1 MLTMKYFCSSVTLIA
16 GSVISTAA
24 YAADMEHGKMLY
36 ENHCVSCHSSA
47 VFTREKRMV
56 NNFTELRERIRQ
68 CELSNDL
75 TWFDEDI
82 DAVVNYLNT
91 NFYKFET
98 E

>member
-1 MLTMKYFCSSVTLIA
+1 MKCFFLMLTLVA
-16 GSVISTAA
+16 GQMLPATA
-24 YAADMEHGKMLY
+24 YATDLEQGKLLY
-36 ENHCVSCHSSA
+36 EKNCVACHSSE
-47 VFTREKRMV
+47 VYTRENRIV
-56 NNFTELRERIRQ
+56 NNFAELRERIRQ
-68 CELSNDL
+68 CELANDL

>member
-1 MLTMKYFCSSVTLIA
+1 MKYLYSTLTLIT
-16 GSVISTAA
+16 GSVLLTSAHS
-24 YAADMEHGKMLY
+24 ADMEYGKMLY
-36 ENHCVSCHSSA
+36 QKNCVSCHSSE
-47 VFTREKRMV
+47 VFTRENHMV
-56 NNFTELRERIRQ
+56 NNFAELKERIRQ

-91 NFYKFET
+91 TYYKFEI